1 MSLKNQFE
9 SYGPE
14 DDEEFG
20 YYYPPLFR
28 YPCGCSDDSRQ
39 QPDTTGTNMGT
50 GMDMGTGMGTGTST
64 GAGIGFTGE
73 AGVLSPEY
81 LQGYIRRFEGR
92 SVRAQFLVGENLLQ
106 DRTGILIEVGA
117 SYLVLRTPETGV
129 LVVCD
134 IYSLRFLDVLN
145 QGTMGTR

>member
-1 MSLKNQFE
+1 MSVKNQFE

-28 YPCGCSDDSRQ
+28 YPCGCSDDTRQ
-39 QPDTTGTNMGT
+39 QPDTT
-50 GMDMGTGMGTGTST
+50 DMNTGTST
-64 GAGIGFTGE
+64 GFTGE

-81 LQGYIRRFEGR
+81 LQGYIRRFIGK
-92 SVRAQFLVGENLLQ
+92 SVRAQFLVGETMLQ
-106 DRTGILIEVGA
+106 DRTGVLTEVGA
-117 SYLVLRTPETGV
+117 SYLVLRSPETGV

-134 IYSLRFLDVLN
+134 VYSLRFLDVLS
-145 QGTMGTR
+145 

>member
-1 MSLKNQFE
+1 MSVKKQFE

-28 YPCGCSDDSRQ
+28 YPCGCTDDVRQ
-39 QPDTTGTNMGT
+39 QDSTGTNIGT
-50 GMDMGTGMGTGTST
+50 GTGTGTGMGTGTGT
-64 GAGIGFTGE
+64 GISIGTGFTGE
-73 AGVLSPEY
+73 AGVLSSEY
-81 LQGYIRRFEGR
+81 LQGYIRRFIGR

-106 DRTGILIEVGA
+106 DRTGVLTEVGA

-134 IYSLRFLDVLN
+134 VYSLRFMDVLN
-145 QGTMGTR
+145 

>member
-1 MSLKNQFE
+1 MSVKTQFE

-14 DDEEFG
+14 DNEEFG

-39 QPDTTGTNMGT
+39 QPDTTDMNT
-50 GMDMGTGMGTGTST
+50 GPE
-64 GAGIGFTGE
+64 FVGE

-81 LQGYIRRFEGR
+81 LQGYIRRFIGR
-92 SVRAQFLVGENLLQ
+92 SVRAQFLVGDSLLQ
-106 DRTGILIEVGA
+106 DRTGVLTEVGA

-134 IYSLRFLDVLN
+134 VYSLRFLDVLN
-145 QGTMGTR
+145 PGTSGAR

>member
-1 MSLKNQFE
+1 MSVKNKFE
-9 SYGPE
+9 NYAPE

-28 YPCGCSDDSRQ
+28 YPCGCADESRQ
-39 QPDTTGTNMGT
+39 QPETPDT
-50 GMDMGTGMGTGTST
+50 DMGP
-64 GAGIGFTGE
+64 GFTGE

-81 LQGYIRRFEGR
+81 LQGYIRRFIGR
-92 SVRAQFLVGENLLQ
+92 SVRAQFLVGDSLLQ
-106 DRTGILIEVGA
+106 DRTGVLTEVGA

-134 IYSLRFLDVLN
+134 VYSLRFLDVLN
-145 QGTMGTR
+145 PSTSGAR